1 MPVTGEFMKR
11 LSPIDASFL
20 FMESTRT
27 PMHVGS
33 LLIFKMPKN
42 APSDYFQSLVATMR
56 SEPFMPPPFDQKLAD
71 TRFSKIRPAWTKADL
86 DMEYHVRHSALP
98 KPGGERELGTLVQRL
113 HSHPMD
119 FDRPLWEAHL
129 IEGLEGRRFA
139 FYFKA
144 HHCAID
150 GMGAMIMVRKWLKSD
165 PDDMTPPGAMML
177 VKSEAVQN
185 KKMTALLKS
194 AITKAATSAKG
205 LGELS
210 RNLLEMRKGEDSMI
224 KASMN
229 TPKSLF
235 NVPVNQQRRLGTQL
249 IKLERFKQLSKTLGV
264 TVNDVTLAVVGGATR
279 RYLLEQGALPKK
291 SLMSSVPIGLERGEG
306 EGGNAVAGFVCPL
319 GTDIADPIAR
329 VKKINKATTRAKA
342 DLLKMS
348 RPALDNL
355 ALSGLGPLI
364 VGQMTGTLPKMAP
377 MFNFVV
383 SNVVLTKH
391 KLYLMGA
398 ELEAM
403 YPISFLFDG
412 YALNV
417 TVIGYG
423 ENVAIGFVGCRDAIP
438 KLQSLAVYA
447 GDAVT
452 EMEEAAGIA
461 AKPVRKPVKKS
472 VNVNKSESAAAKKV
486 SSKPVAPRR
495 KVAAVRKTK
504 KTKAKA

>member
-1 MPVTGEFMKR
+1 
-11 LSPIDASFL
+11 
-20 FMESTRT
+20 
-27 PMHVGS
+27 MHVGS
-33 LLIFKMPKN
+33 LLIFEMPKN
-42 APSDYFQSLVATMR
+42 APSDYFQKLVEIMR
-56 SEPFMPPPFDQKLAD
+56 SEPFMPAPFDCKLAD
-71 TRFSKIRPAWTKADL
+71 TRFSKFRPAWVKTDI

-98 KPGGERELGTLVQRL
+98 KPGGERELGSLVQRL
-113 HSHPMD
+113 HSNPMD

-129 IEGLEGRRFA
+129 IEGLERRRFA

-165 PDDMTPPGAMML
+165 PNDMTPPGAMTL
-177 VKSEAVQN
+177 TRTAHTQS
-185 KKMTALLKS
+185 KKTLDVLKS
-194 AITKAATSAKG
+194 AITKAAVSAKG
-205 LGELS
+205 VGELGM
-210 RNLLEMRKGEDSMI
+210 NLLEMRKGDDSMI
-224 KASMN
+224 KASIS

-249 IKLERFKQLSKTLGV
+249 IKLARFKQLSKALDV

-291 SLMSSVPIGLERGEG
+291 TLMSSVPIGLERGEG
-306 EGGNAVAGFVCPL
+306 DGGNAVAGFVCPL
-319 GTDIADPIAR
+319 GTDLEDPIAR
-329 VKKINKATTRAKA
+329 VKKINRATTRAKA

-364 VGQMTGTLPKMAP
+364 IGQMTGTLPKMHP

-447 GDAVT
+447 GDAVA
-452 EMEEAAGIA
+452 ELEHAAGIA
-461 AKPVRKPVKKS
+461 PSKPAKTSVAKTAKKPARKK
-472 VNVNKSESAAAKKV
+472 AAAP
-486 SSKPVAPRR
+486 SARR
-495 KVAAVRKTK
+495 KVAAVRAK
-504 KTKAKA
+504 KKPAVKATS